1 MKISRRELLIGLA
14 VIAPLPSVLS
24 SFALAAQ
31 EGSTMMQVSRII
43 VGRNDLDPGIAQRI
57 EVALAGKIQNFP
69 TRLSALA
76 SALGNGGDR
85 DTALSS
91 LNEDDLE
98 LALKIAQPW
107 YTGVAG
113 VGNENGYDDGAVF
126 ITYLGSE
133 ALRAVQD
140 VQPFRTYSTGAPG
153 WWAEVPPGVTAPPM
167 PPDIRDWTY
176 VPPGVDDIAAKADAK
191 FVAMVTPKEI

>member
-85 DTALSS
+85 
-91 LNEDDLE
+91 E
-98 LALKIAQPW
+98 
-107 YTGVAG
+107 
-113 VGNENGYDDGAVF
+113 
-126 ITYLGSE
+126 
-133 ALRAVQD
+133 R
-140 VQPFRTYSTGAPG
+140 RC
-153 WWAEVPPGVTAPPM
+153 
-167 PPDIRDWTY
+167 RR
-176 VPPGVDDIAAKADAK
+176 
-191 FVAMVTPKEI
+191 